1 LETERRGWGFAER
14 LMGQLVPNDGCLNF
28 VDENDEVL
36 LAGFGRKGKAKGDI
50 PGYALSDAIELS
62 RY

>member
-1 LETERRGWGFAER
+1 MLTSA
-14 LMGQLVPNDGCLNF
+14 VPNDGCLNF

-50 PGYALSDAIELS
+50 PGVRFKGMSIILLICQTLDTDI
-62 RY
+62 